1 MAAACLAARTMPITL
16 TLNSHT
22 TAAPPGPSLFDY
34 ADQLGVR
41 VPTSCHKAGKCR
53 ECLVEVLAGEDLLS
67 PPTPEEQQ
75 LKDSFRLACRCHV
88 RGDAGVVRCH
98 TLRRGQMQI
107 EEHASALP
115 ERLAGRQPDPAVTR
129 DGQWVLLDGAP
140 LVRAE
145 GPVHGLAIDVGTT
158 TVAVRLVNL
167 ATGEL
172 VARSAFENPQRF
184 GGSNV
189 MARVHFDTVNPGR
202 LLQRT
207 LLSYLA
213 HVIEELPVDPLTIY
227 EVVVAGNSTMRDL
240 FFGLD
245 VHSIGQKPFHSLTE
259 VQWRAG
265 QRPSTSLE
273 TKARQ
278 LRLPIHPQA
287 RIFGL
292 PLLSAHVGADAAANL
307 LAIDFAHE
315 DRLVAVMD
323 IGTNTELLLGN
334 RQRLFAAS
342 CPAGPAFEGGGVS
355 CGMPALPGAIER
367 VALRADGRVDIQVI
381 GGAPP
386 EGLCGSG
393 LVDLLGELRRTDRM
407 NVRGRFAKGASA
419 FAVAEAHQVRF
430 TERDVAELA
439 QAKGATVAGLQ
450 ILFKQFGAHFADVE
464 VFYLSG
470 GFARHLDVEAC
481 KRVGLVP
488 NLDSARFVKAGNL
501 SAQGAMTALLS
512 RSAREDLE
520 RLVCAATHVELETDP
535 DFFDHFVEGCQFL
548 PLDEVQI
555 RG

>member
-1 MAAACLAARTMPITL
+1 MPLTL
-16 TLNSHT
+16 TINGHT
-22 TAAPPGPSLFDY
+22 TPAPPGPSLFDY
-34 ADQLGVR
+34 AAALGVR
-41 VPTSCHKAGKCR
+41 VPTSCHKQGKCR
-53 ECLVEVLAGEDLLS
+53 ECLVEVVAGEELLS
-67 PPTPEEQQ
+67 PPAPEEEQ
-75 LKDSFRLACRCHV
+75 LKDGFRLSCRCHV
-88 RGDAGVVRCH
+88 TGDAGEVRCH

-129 DGQWVLLDGAP
+129 DGDWVLLDGVP
-140 LVRAE
+140 LVRAA
-145 GPVHGLAIDVGTT
+145 GPLHGLAIDVGTT
-158 TVAVRLVNL
+158 TIAVRLVNL

-207 LLSYLA
+207 LLSYLS
-213 HVIEELPVDPLTIY
+213 HVVGELPVDPQTIY

-240 FFGLD
+240 FFGVD

-259 VQWRAG
+259 VEWRAG
-265 QRPSTSLE
+265 QRASTSLE

-278 LRLPIHPQA
+278 LRLPIQPEA
-287 RIFGL
+287 RVLGL
-292 PLLSAHVGADAAANL
+292 PLISAHVGADAAANL

-334 RQRLFAAS
+334 RHRLFAAS

-367 VALRADGRVDIQVI
+367 VALGDDGRVDFQVV
-381 GGAPP
+381 GAAAP

-393 LVDLLGELRRTDRM
+393 LVDLLGELRRTGRM
-407 NVRGRFAKGASA
+407 NIRGRYVNGESF
-419 FAVAEAHQVRF
+419 FAVDAAHQVRF

-439 QAKGATVAGLQ
+439 QAKGANVAGLQ

-481 KRVGLVP
+481 KRIGLVP
-488 NLDSARFVKAGNL
+488 NIDSARFVKAGNL

-512 RSAREDLE
+512 RTSRADLE
-520 RLVCAATHVELETDP
+520 RLVRAATHVELETDP
-535 DFFDHFVEGCQFL
+535 DFFDHFVEGCQFQ